1 MEVFHLL
8 ECRVRISALLSGLVE
23 RQLLVLPLL
32 DSLLVIGHTR
42 FKGLSLSGCASLP
55 EHRRIGPP
63 SFGKLAESVNIHGGW
78 PCLCSGG
85 AVTCLYGAAE
95 SGGFIG
101 HSHFVSDVA
110 FGLR

>member
-1 MEVFHLL
+1 ML
-8 ECRVRISALLSGLVE
+8 ECGVRISALLSGLVQ

-32 DSLLVIGHTR
+32 DGLLVIGHAR
-42 FKGLSLSGCASLP
+42 FKGLSLNGCTSLP

-63 SFGKLAESVNIHGGW
+63 SFGKLTESVSIHDDF
-78 PCLCSGG
+78 PQVRLF
-85 AVTCLYGAAE
+85 AAAE

-101 HSHFVSDVA
+101 HRHFISDVA